1 VRPSTPELLQQR
13 AENVAIAARS
23 ASLVLTVG
31 LLAAVGLIWARAGA
45 AVPGALALLGLV
57 ILVSPLGTYLSVF
70 TMWSGRW
77 VRSLPDSPEF
87 EVRTL
92 EAVRMRCHEYG
103 AVAWAVEP
111 VVGPTGWVQHHPGG
125 SEPFDLCPDCAG
137 WRA

>member
-1 VRPSTPELLQQR
+1 MEQR
-13 AENVAIAARS
+13 AENAAIAARS

-31 LLAAVGLIWARAGA
+31 LLAAVGFIWARTGP
-45 AVPGALALLGLV
+45 AVPGALALLNLV
-57 ILVSPLGTYLSVF
+57 ILISPLGTYLSVF
-70 TMWSGRW
+70 TMWSGYW

-92 EAVRMRCHEYG
+92 EVVRMRCHECDT
-103 AVAWAVEP
+103 VAWAVEP
-111 VVGPTGWVQHHPGG
+111 VVGPTGWVQCSPEG